1 MYAPPCSWRTGTN
14 SIEERASDSLRSRV
28 SSPGMPNTC
37 LTPSASR
44 HSTKTSDA
52 FRAAKPCSSLAP
64 SARCKRTL
72 LMDVRNHPAYPGF
85 APLTPPVMRRTLV
98 ATALAAFMCAPAS
111 ALAATSWTI
120 KGAGWGHGIGM
131 SQYGAYGQAQLG
143 RNYQQILEHYYT
155 GTIVSMSQQRTI
167 RVLLLASR
175 PRATFSGATKIGDRA
190 LQPAKTYVAR
200 RSGSG
205 LLVKDS
211 RGKRVGRF
219 TTASVSSSQ

>member
-1 MYAPPCSWRTGTN
+1 MYPPPCSWRTGTN
-14 SIEERASDSLRSRV
+14 STDDSASDSLRSSV

-52 FRAAKPCSSLAP
+52 FRAANPAPLSRLSSLQ
-64 SARCKRTL
+64 RTL
-72 LMDVRNHPAYPGF
+72 LMDVRNHGAYPGF
-85 APLTPPVMRRTLV
+85 ASLTPPVMRRTLV
-98 ATALAAFMCAPAS
+98 VTTLAALLCLPAS

-131 SQYGAYGQAQLG
+131 SQYGAYGQAAIG

-155 GTIVSMSQQRTI
+155 GTIVSLSRQRSI

-175 PRATFSGATKIGDRA
+175 PRAAFSGATKIGNRA
-190 LQPAKTYVAR
+190 L
-200 RSGSG
+200 
-205 LLVKDS
+205 
-211 RGKRVGRF
+211 
-219 TTASVSSSQ
+219 